1 MAQDIA
7 CKFHEPGVLIITMK
21 DKSTIIKTVDE
32 MEAESPNFRGIV
44 TQTNLLYDQ
53 NGNAINQQDVE
64 GWRFQRGYVAQT
76 RKDGQWIRVFGETNA
91 EAYNGLR
98 GQLA

>member
-1 MAQDIA
+1 MADIA

-21 DKSTIIKTVDE
+21 DNSTVIKTVDE
-32 MEAESPNFRGIV
+32 MEVESPNFRGIV
-44 TQTNLLYDQ
+44 TQTNLLYDA
-53 NGNAINQQDVE
+53 NGVLIDQQQVE

-98 GQLA
+98 SKLNA